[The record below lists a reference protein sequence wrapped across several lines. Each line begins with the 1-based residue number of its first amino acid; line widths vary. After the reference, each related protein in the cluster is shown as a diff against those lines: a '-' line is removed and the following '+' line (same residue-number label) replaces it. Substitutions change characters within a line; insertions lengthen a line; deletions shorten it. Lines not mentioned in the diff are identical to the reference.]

1 MRNNISILKTAFII
15 FPSKQTDMAT
25 IHYLDPIPENELK
38 EVPASIRRESEL
50 SFGIVKRIYD
60 ILERK
65 GWTQAD
71 LARSARKTE
80 AEVSRWLS
88 GTHNFTIR
96 SISLLEAT
104 LGESIITV
112 NQYRKNRESV
122 SGYRV
127 SPRKAA
133 FLSDIR
139 EKYGKKSNGK
149 DSVEDKREQD

>member
-1 MRNNISILKTAFII
+1 
-15 FPSKQTDMAT
+15 MAT